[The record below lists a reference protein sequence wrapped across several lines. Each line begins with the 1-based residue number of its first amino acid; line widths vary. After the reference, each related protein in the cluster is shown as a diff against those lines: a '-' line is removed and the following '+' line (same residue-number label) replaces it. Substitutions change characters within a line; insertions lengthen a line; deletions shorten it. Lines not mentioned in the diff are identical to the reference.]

1 MAQRQQECALRDVR
15 SADNQRSIFVSQD
28 ASDDNQLSLI
38 AEIPDEAGNLQV
50 KARKRGGKR
59 HRSHWMKRPMAVS
72 EVILELQDSLLREN
86 ALRCLSAHLIERREQ
101 DFEFYRNAGFFIYN
115 SCGTVAIL
123 LQEILSVYPK
133 LDTQELNIR
142 GSKRLANVLTLLQ
155 SVASNEETRGL
166 LVKEHTEEVYENV
179 RAISLSVI
187 GIVCQVES
195 LVYRIYIA
203 NSVDLFHE
211 LKILCFFNVHKAREA
226 EVIYWALQSD
236 IVQVCLHAMQ
246 IGSELSKVIAMYI
259 LEALLQNDHS
269 LAAICDPACG
279 LLTNIVEMCSNM
291 VKVLAAV
298 QDFSPR
304 LLFHIIRCFI
314 LLSQHPVALDL
325 LRERLPIQLQNSTFL
340 DLAKEFPMLGQL
352 LHQLLLNTGKVNHL
366 HPFQD
371 TRRNSPDEDQQKEKS
386 PRGYNNL
393 LEASPENSTPLR
405 PIDLNK
411 QDWASIARHP
421 GFQTS
426 HQVLA
431 YLSYAEVAHA

>member
-1 MAQRQQECALRDVR
+1 
-15 SADNQRSIFVSQD
+15 
-28 ASDDNQLSLI
+28 
-38 AEIPDEAGNLQV
+38 
-50 KARKRGGKR
+50 
-59 HRSHWMKRPMAVS
+59 MKRPMAVS

-166 LVKEHTEEVYENV
+166 LVKAHIPNYLIPFILSEHTEEVYENV

-187 GIVCQVES
+187 GIVC
-195 LVYRIYIA
+195 
-203 NSVDLFHE
+203 
-211 LKILCFFNVHKAREA
+211 
-226 EVIYWALQSD
+226 QSD

>member
-123 LQEILSVYPK
+123 LQ
-133 LDTQELNIR
+133 
-142 GSKRLANVLTLLQ
+142 

-166 LVKEHTEEVYENV
+166 LVKAHIPNYLIPFILSEHTEEVYENV

>member
-166 LVKEHTEEVYENV
+166 LVKAHIPNYLIPFILSEHTEEVYENV

-187 GIVCQVES
+187 GIVC
-195 LVYRIYIA
+195 
-203 NSVDLFHE
+203 
-211 LKILCFFNVHKAREA
+211 
-226 EVIYWALQSD
+226 QSD

>member
-166 LVKEHTEEVYENV
+166 LVKAHIPNYLIPFILSEHTEEVYENV

-187 GIVCQVES
+187 GIVCQ
-195 LVYRIYIA
+195 
-203 NSVDLFHE
+203 
-211 LKILCFFNVHKAREA
+211 AREA